1 MQITIDI
8 LSEKKSVSK
17 LFHKYSLCD
26 QYIKIN
32 LNEIQ
37 KNLLRCENLIV
48 IIVTVYF
55 ISVISLKTQSLVFI
69 IHNLKFKMITK
80 ESLS

>member
-69 IHNLKFKMITK
+69 IHKLKFKMITK